1 MSSYDVESVEV
12 MPLQDTSVMAMQH
25 KSEIEAMVDTAH
37 KYPRSIKTF
46 EADALTMAT
55 IDAETAQSMFYTV
68 PRGGKHIIGPSV
80 RLAEI
85 MATAWGNLRFG
96 ARIVSIDH
104 EFVTAQG
111 FCFDLQK
118 NTGATEE
125 VKRRITNKKGERF
138 NEDMIQVTCN
148 AACSLAR
155 RNAIVRVIPRVYVD
169 KVFAASRDV
178 AIGKG
183 ESMDSRRSRAMEG
196 LKKFGLTEERV
207 LATINKPSAKDMDVD
222 DLATLYALVQ
232 SVKNGDKTLEEAFPE
247 PESTPDAEP
256 KKPSSKGAAAKTK
269 EKLGIKDPAP
279 AKAEPVTIPPLGS
292 DEAAEAIAQ
301 LSESKMKE
309 YDEKVKA
316 ALAEG
321 MSREDAHETA
331 YAAVAL

>member
-1 MSSYDVESVEV
+1 MSSYEIQDVEV
-12 MPLQDTSVMAMQH
+12 MPLQDTSVMALQH

-46 EADALTMAT
+46 EADAMTMAT
-55 IDAETAQSMFYTV
+55 IDQDTAQSMFYSV
-68 PRGGKHIIGPSV
+68 PRSGKHIVGPSV

-96 ARIVSIDH
+96 ARIVSIDN

-155 RNAIVRVIPRVYVD
+155 RNAIIRVIPRVYVD
-169 KVFAASRDV
+169 KVFAAARDV

-196 LKKFGLTEERV
+196 LKKFGLTEERI

-222 DLATLYALVQ
+222 DLAALYALSQ
-232 SVKNGDKTLEEAFPE
+232 AVKSGDKTLEEAFPE
-247 PESTPDAEP
+247 PVTNDVEP
-256 KKPSSKGAAAKTK
+256 VKPSPKGAAAKTK
-269 EKLGIKDPAP
+269 AKLGIKDEPAP
-279 AKAEPVTIPPLGS
+279 EPTQAPTIPSLGS
-292 DEAAEAIAQ
+292 DEAAEAIAA
-301 LSESKMKE
+301 LNEAKRKE
-309 YDEKVKA
+309 YDSAFKR
-316 ALAEG
+316 ALSDG

-331 YAAVAL
+331 FALVAG